1 MNRLHEIF
9 PWLSMQT
16 SNPLFPLPF
25 LWTTFPFLETQQLF
39 PNFFV
44 CLFLGIREKVSYLP
58 VCFWLILVKNNK
70 HQFQPFSCKWHA
82 VIFPYYLWLREASLG
97 IKRRHLKVCWWT
109 SRLIPC
115 PGYMDIGHLYGTL
128 TSLVIYPEV
137 VQLHFKLHL
146 CLDKNM
152 SRNIQTLFPPWLQ

>member
-25 LWTTFPFLETQQLF
+25 LWTTFPFLGTQQLF

-58 VCFWLILVKNNK
+58 VRFWLILVKNNK

-82 VIFPYYLWLREASLG
+82 VIFSLLFMTERGFTGHKKETFKSLLVNVKANSMSWLHGYRASL
-97 IKRRHLKVCWWT
+97 WYT
-109 SRLIPC
+109 DFFSYIPR
-115 PGYMDIGHLYGTL
+115 GGTAA
-128 TSLVIYPEV
+128 
-137 VQLHFKLHL
+137 F
-146 CLDKNM
+146 
-152 SRNIQTLFPPWLQ
+152 